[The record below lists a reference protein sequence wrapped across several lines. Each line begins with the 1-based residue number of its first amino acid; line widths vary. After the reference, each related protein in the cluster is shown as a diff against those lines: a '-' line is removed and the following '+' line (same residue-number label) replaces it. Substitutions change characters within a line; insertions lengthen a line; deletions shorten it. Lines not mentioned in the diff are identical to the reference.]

1 MSSQELLKS
10 VSEKLSKR
18 KHPALKAG
26 QTVKVHQRIKEGT
39 KERVQIFE
47 GLIIR
52 INAGN
57 DVSKTFT
64 VRKLVEGIGV
74 EKIFPVLSTTIE
86 KIEILKEA
94 KVRRAKLYYMRNLSG
109 KSARLREDMVKA
121 MTGDSDAI
129 PEEVKEELI
138 QEAVEA
144 QAAAEEQVDEEIAQ
158 IAAEEAASE
167 ETDSDETEEE
177 TKA

>member
-1 MSSQELLKS
+1 MSSSQELLKS

-18 KHPALKAG
+18 KHPVLKAG

-74 EKIFPVLSTTIE
+74 EKIFPVLSPTIE
-86 KIEILKEA
+86 KIEVLKEA
-94 KVRRAKLYYMRNLSG
+94 KVRRAKLYFMRNLSG
-109 KSARLREDMVKA
+109 KSARLREEMVQS
-121 MTGDSDAI
+121 MTGEDSE
-129 PEEVKEELI
+129 PVSEEVKEELM
-138 QEAVEA
+138 QEAVEK
-144 QAAAEEQVDEEIAQ
+144 QAAAEEVPDAEIEA
-158 IAAEEAASE
+158 IAAEEAAKDE
-167 ETDSDETEEE
+167 EPEEE

>member
-18 KHPALKAG
+18 KLPALKAG
-26 QTVKVHQRIKEGT
+26 QTVKVYQRIKEGS

-57 DVSKTFT
+57 DVGKTFT

-86 KIEILKEA
+86 KIEVIKEA
-94 KVRRAKLYYMRNLSG
+94 KVRRSKLYFMRTLSG
-109 KSARLREDMVKA
+109 KSARLREEMVEA
-121 MTGDSDAI
+121 MVGDSEPV
-129 PEEVKEELI
+129 PEEVKEELV

-144 QAAAEEQVDEEIAQ
+144 QAEEVAAEEP
-158 IAAEEAASE
+158 AAEEVAAE
-167 ETDSDETEEE
+167 ETPSEE